1 MPRSNFMPEDFPVFT
16 QVWDTFFSK
25 NNFDVL
31 YISKKDPF
39 IKYFVKMLPK
49 NIKRKFLEK

>member
-1 MPRSNFMPEDFPVFT
+1 MPRSNFMPEDFPMFT
-16 QVWDTFFSK
+16 QIWNTFFSK

-31 YISKKDPF
+31 YTSKKDPF

-49 NIKRKFLEK
+49 NINRKFLEK